1 MSLRQGNK
9 VIAGHTITDAGF
21 ISAFAGS
28 TAPSGWLVCDGSAIS
43 RTDYADLFTAIG
55 TTYGTGDGS
64 TTFNLPDLSG
74 KQPIYDGTA
83 TIGDTTNGKAP
94 DITGN
99 FIIGGERAKSSTAT
113 IATGSFGKY
122 DAGYNDRTYSNSSSG
137 YRVWG
142 VNFYA
147 SRSSAIYDNTATG
160 ITPAGVYTLWCI
172 KY

>member
-1 MSLRQGNK
+1 MSVRQGNN

-28 TAPSGWLVCDGSAIS
+28 TAPAGWLVCDGSAIS
-43 RTDYADLFTAIG
+43 RTDYADLFAAIS

-74 KQPIYDGTA
+74 KLPLYDSAA
-83 TIGDTTNGKAP
+83 TLGDTTNGKAP
-94 DITGN
+94 NITGE
-99 FIIGGERAKSSTAT
+99 FVSPVPIGWPNGAYGTGALYAASPAKRRNVGQS
-113 IATGSFGKY
+113 
-122 DAGYNDRTYSNSSSG
+122 SNS
-137 YRVWG
+137 
-142 VNFYA
+142 
-147 SRSSAIYDNTATG
+147 YDNTKNIAINANLSSAVYDSNATG

>member
-28 TAPSGWLVCDGSAIS
+28 TAPTGWLVCDGSAIS
-43 RTDYADLFTAIG
+43 RTNYADLFTAIG

-64 TTFNLPDLSG
+64 TTFNLPDLNG
-74 KQPIYDGTA
+74 KLPLYDSTA
-83 TIGDTTNGKAP
+83 TLGDTTNGKAP
-94 DITGN
+94 NITGYMTPHAGSRGTTGV
-99 FIIGGERAKSSTAT
+99 FGGAFYSTGVQEESGAST
-113 IATGSFGKY
+113 SGS
-122 DAGYNDRTYSNSSSG
+122 AG
-137 YRVWG
+137 RVG
-142 VNFYA
+142 FDA
-147 SRSSAIYDNTATG
+147 SRSSSVYDNTATG

>member
-9 VIAGHTITDAGF
+9 VIAGHAITDAGF

-28 TAPSGWLVCDGSAIS
+28 TAPTGWLVCDGSAIS
-43 RTDYADLFTAIG
+43 RTYYADLFTAIG

-74 KQPIYDGTA
+74 KMPLYDSGA
-83 TIGDTTNGKAP
+83 TLGDTTSGKAP
-94 DITGN
+94 NITGS
-99 FIIGGERAKSSTAT
+99 IDISTSGYAT
-113 IATGSFGKY
+113 YTINGTGSLQSLPS
-122 DAGYNDRTYSNSSSG
+122 AGNVATPQSSG
-137 YRVWG
+137 RSTRPHG
-142 VNFYA
+142 ISLNA
-147 SRSSAIYDNTATG
+147 STSSMVYDNNATG